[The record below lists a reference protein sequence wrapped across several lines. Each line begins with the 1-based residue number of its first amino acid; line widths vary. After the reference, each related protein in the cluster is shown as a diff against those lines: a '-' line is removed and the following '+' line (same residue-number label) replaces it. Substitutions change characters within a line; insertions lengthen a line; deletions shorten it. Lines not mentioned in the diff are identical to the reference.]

1 MYLFGTM
8 LIVTSLAV
16 ALLAAVSYTLV
27 IRGNYAAL
35 PYGRSGVYGTLVS
48 VVATVALLM
57 LLFVARRYDI
67 QYVNDYSSNDLEFR
81 YRIASFWAGQPGS
94 FVIWVLWGMLLAPF
108 LIKRTR
114 HFEPYVLA
122 VFMTVTAVLL
132 LFMLIFNPFVP
143 TTENGLAITPP
154 DGQGLNPLLHNP
166 WMVIHPPVLFLGYA
180 LMAVPFALAVAGLW
194 RRDYDNWATMA
205 LPWALMGWTFLGTAL
220 LMGGYWAYETLGW
233 GGYWGWDPVE
243 NSSLVPWLMATALL
257 HGLVLQKAHGGLRRT
272 NFILA
277 IATYITVWYA
287 SFLARSGLL
296 SNFSVHSFVAEGLKE
311 IMATALIAMIAGT
324 LVLLAFRWRDV
335 PVKQLSDKIMSR
347 DSVFVLL
354 ILSLLVVAVLVGL
367 GTSVPLIS
375 GIPGLGH
382 RMQEW
387 IGGVFSIDD
396 GTLLNPT
403 AEPLTDG
410 RFSLTP
416 EFYQRTTPPL
426 TLIVLSLL
434 IIGPLLGWRDTN
446 MRHLVRA
453 LRWPLVAAIAASVIA
468 IMLGVR
474 APMSL
479 AVVGL
484 SIFAA
489 GTNLVMII
497 RTLKG
502 GWLRIG
508 GYLAHI
514 GFSLLMIGVVGSSA
528 YASADERLVLERGET
543 QQMFGYTFTFNG
555 WQQTPEGK
563 GVLNVTV
570 DKNGD
575 QFFATPQ
582 LWFNPRMGATM
593 ATPSIKREWLQDVYV
608 SPAEYLAEENPNA
621 PILARNDKKLAGPY
635 EITFAGFDVDRTKM
649 QSGDP
654 FEVGAALQVVYE
666 GQEQLITP
674 KVRVNT
680 NASQLEPLP
689 VELPGGHSVTLDN
702 IDVTRGMVALRID
715 GLNLPTT
722 PAKAVITVSTKPLIK
737 FVWLGVI
744 VSVLGGLIAIVR
756 RVLETNAR
764 LDGVQQRP
772 VASRRLP
779 RLAGMLGLI
788 RH

>member
-1 MYLFGTM
+1 
-8 LIVTSLAV
+8 
-16 ALLAAVSYTLV
+16 
-27 IRGNYAAL
+27 
-35 PYGRSGVYGTLVS
+35 
-48 VVATVALLM
+48 
-57 LLFVARRYDI
+57 
-67 QYVNDYSSNDLEFR
+67 
-81 YRIASFWAGQPGS
+81 
-94 FVIWVLWGMLLAPF
+94 
-108 LIKRTR
+108 
-114 HFEPYVLA
+114 
-122 VFMTVTAVLL
+122 
-132 LFMLIFNPFVP
+132 
-143 TTENGLAITPP
+143 
-154 DGQGLNPLLHNP
+154 
-166 WMVIHPPVLFLGYA
+166 
-180 LMAVPFALAVAGLW
+180 
-194 RRDYDNWATMA
+194 
-205 LPWALMGWTFLGTAL
+205 
-220 LMGGYWAYETLGW
+220 
-233 GGYWGWDPVE
+233 
-243 NSSLVPWLMATALL
+243 VPWLMATALL